1 MKRMLRLVSFFSSF
15 LLVFSAFAQ
24 APDQPN
30 SAEIFQKIQKSQ
42 VLASALYVA
51 AHPDDENTSMI
62 AYLANE
68 AKVEVAYISLTRGD
82 GGQNLIGTEIQELLG
97 LLRTQELLAARRID
111 GGNQM
116 FSRAIDFGYSKDPD
130 ETLDIWNKKEVLG
143 DLVWAIRKWKPDVI
157 INRFNHESARRTHG
171 HHTASAVLSVE
182 AWDLVGDKNAY
193 PEQLE
198 YVEPW
203 QPTRLYYNTS
213 WWQYGGREAFAK
225 VDKSNMAELDVG
237 VYYPLLGR
245 SNNEIAALSRS
256 QHRCQ
261 GMGRYGSRGSSME
274 YLDLLEGPKPKNKDN
289 IFDGIDITWTRV
301 KGGKP
306 IGELLAKVE
315 ADFDFA
321 NPGKAVPDLVQAL
334 KLIRALPDGHWKR
347 VKEEEIESIIIDCLG
362 LFAEAVA
369 SDYSGTP
376 GSEVDV
382 SLEAITRAAG
392 NVLLES
398 VTVTPTGWD
407 TTFRMAMTPNESWR
421 FEKSVRLPAD
431 MKYTNPYWLNEDWEL
446 GMFTVENQQLRGMPE
461 TPRDFKVHWNWQIAG
476 LPVKISTDV
485 VYKKDD
491 PVKGETYRPFEVTP
505 PVFAN
510 LSDKVVVF
518 SSESPKNIQVAV
530 KAGKDEIEGT
540 LSLSHADGWRAEP
553 ALIDFSMSQKGEEQ
567 VFNFALYPPEDQAV
581 DFVKPVV
588 EIKGRKYDKELITIA
603 YDHIPTQTVVRE
615 SKAKVVKI
623 NLKKAGNKV
632 AYFMGAGDEVPQSLV
647 QIGYDVTLLHEK
659 DLRVENLK
667 QYDAL
672 IMGIRA
678 YNTHERLKFAQPAL
692 MEYVENGGTM
702 VVQYNTTWDLP
713 TKEFGPYPFQLSRD
727 RVTVEEAEVQ
737 FLAPEHPV
745 LNHPNKITSKDFEGW
760 VQERGL
766 YFANEWDERYTPIF
780 SAHDPG
786 ESPKKGGTLVA
797 EYGKGYFVYTGF
809 SWFRQLPAGVPGA
822 YRIFANLISLGK

>member
-15 LLVFSAFAQ
+15 LLVFTAFAQ

-62 AYLANE
+62 SYLANE
-68 AKVEVAYISLTRGD
+68 AKVEVAYLSLTRGD

-111 GGNQM
+111 GGNQL
-116 FSRAIDFGYSKDPD
+116 FSRAVDFGYSKHPD
-130 ETLDIWNKKEVLG
+130 ETLEIWNEKEVLG

-157 INRFNHESARRTHG
+157 INRFNHESAGRTHG

-193 PEQLE
+193 PEQLQ

-225 VDKSNMAELDVG
+225 VDKSNMAAIDVG

-274 YLDLLEGPKPKNKDN
+274 YLDFLKGVKPENKDN
-289 IFDGIDITWTRV
+289 IFDGIDISWTRV
-301 KGGKP
+301 DGGKP
-306 IGELLAKVE
+306 IKDLLAKVE

-321 NPGKAVPDLVQAL
+321 NPGKSVPDLVQAL
-334 KLIRALPDGHWKR
+334 QLIRNLPDGHWKQ
-347 VKEEEIESIIIDCLG
+347 VKEAEVKSIILDCLG
-362 LFAEAVA
+362 LFAEAIA
-369 SDYSGTP
+369 EDYSATP
-376 GSEVDV
+376 GSEVV
-382 SLEAITRAAG
+382 LNLEAITRAAG
-392 NVLLES
+392 NVILES
-398 VTVTPTGWD
+398 VVFEPMGWD
-407 TTFRMAMTPNESWR
+407 TSFTIAMQPNEDWR
-421 FEKSVRLPAD
+421 FEKKVRLPKD
-431 MKYTNPYWLNEDWEL
+431 MAFTNPYWLNEDWEL
-446 GMFTVENQQLRGMPE
+446 GMFTVDNQRLRGLPE
-461 TPRDFKVHWNWQIAG
+461 TPRDFKVQWNWEIAG
-476 LPVKISTDV
+476 LDITIDTEVA
-485 VYKKDD
+485 YKKDD

-518 SSESPKNIQVAV
+518 SSDSPKNIQVAV
-530 KAGKDEIEGT
+530 KAGEAAIEGT
-540 LSLSHADGWRAEP
+540 LKLNHGEGWRVEP
-553 ALIDFSMSQKGEEQ
+553 ASIDISMALKGEEQ
-567 VFNFALYPPEDQAV
+567 VFNFALYPPANQAV
-581 DFVKPVV
+581 DFVQPVV
-588 EIKGRKYDKELITIA
+588 EINGKKYDKELITIA
-603 YDHIPTQTVVRE
+603 YDHIPTQTVLRE

-623 NLKKAGNKV
+623 NLKKSGNNIG
-632 AYFMGAGDEVPQSLV
+632 YFMGAGDEVPQSLV
-647 QIGYDVTLLHEK
+647 QIGYNVTLLNEK
-659 DLRVENLK
+659 DLQPEKLK
-667 QYDAL
+667 EFDAV

-702 VVQYNTTWDLP
+702 VAQYNTTWDLP
-713 TKEFGPYPFQLSRD
+713 TKEFGPYPFKLSRD
-727 RVTVEEAEVQ
+727 RVTVEEAAVS
-737 FLAPEHPV
+737 FLAPDHPM
-745 LNHPNKITSKDFEGW
+745 LNYPNKITARDFEGW

-766 YFANEWDERYTPIF
+766 YFANEWDDRYTPLF

-786 ESPKKGGTLVA
+786 ESPKEGGTLVA
-797 EYGKGYFVYTGF
+797 EYGKGYFVYSGF

-822 YRIFANLISLGK
+822 YRIFANMISLGK